1 MENSKNKE
9 QVKEEIK
16 DKTTSTERNNT
27 PVEPQIVFSI
37 NVLQNGSIIA
47 IENGTPLSNIM
58 EISFHAEVGKSPEY
72 SIKKKLLN

>member
-16 DKTTSTERNNT
+16 AKNASAEQNKT

-47 IENGTPLSNIM
+47 IENGTPLSNIT